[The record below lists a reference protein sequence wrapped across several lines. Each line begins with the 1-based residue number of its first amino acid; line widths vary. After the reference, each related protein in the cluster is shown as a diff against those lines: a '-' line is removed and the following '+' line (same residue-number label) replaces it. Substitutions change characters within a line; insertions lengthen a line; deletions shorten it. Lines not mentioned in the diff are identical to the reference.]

1 VGHQLGVAVDA
12 LDRVDEGLA
21 LVLSFGLRFRLE
33 LELELELVLR
43 LVLVLALDRRIAV
56 VN

>member
-33 LELELELVLR
+33 LELELVLR